1 MRRPKNFYEPGP
13 KEPPWQCGLP
23 GGKLDCIVDWGR
35 EMGDSYNSIRIV
47 KRSGGLV
54 LDFYD
59 TPFDA
64 VAVRRDGKRLY
75 VQLETNRERQ
85 EKAYS
90 LPSGKQLK
98 QFPRPRKDEVVML
111 DVWMGK
117 LYGGGKLKTSRSIS
131 LDCGADPPFLF
142 AD

>member
-1 MRRPKNFYEPGP
+1 
-13 KEPPWQCGLP
+13 
-23 GGKLDCIVDWGR
+23 
-35 EMGDSYNSIRIV
+35 MGDSYNSILIV
-47 KRSGGLV
+47 KRTGGRV
-54 LDFYD
+54 LDLYD